1 MPYNVSSE
9 KMNVHLRD
17 FARFCAEAIGK
28 KVMLDLPIETEK
40 KAIVLQL
47 KLF

>member
-1 MPYNVSSE
+1 MKKRMFIYVI
-9 KMNVHLRD
+9 LQD
-17 FARFCAEAIGK
+17 FCAEAIGK
-28 KVMLDLPIETEK
+28 KVIFDLPSETEK